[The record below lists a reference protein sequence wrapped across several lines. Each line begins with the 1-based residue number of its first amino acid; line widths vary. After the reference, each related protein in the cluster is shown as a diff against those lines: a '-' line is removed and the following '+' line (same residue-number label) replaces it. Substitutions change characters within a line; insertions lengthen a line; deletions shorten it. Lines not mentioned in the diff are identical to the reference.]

1 MKSPAQIMSPP
12 LSPKPLPYA
21 PNSNSSSPP
30 SRHISMSAKR
40 PLSRSG
46 SRQGDY
52 PKHTTQDRPVSRSV
66 SRAGDYAT
74 QIAQQRAMV
83 HQGKHNSYQQP
94 LRRSSSK
101 KEYDS
106 SQGSHH
112 RPLSRSAS
120 RQGDYQHHPSRKES
134 QSLQQHHPQY
144 TKNNSFQDQS
154 KFAGFWSMDHSRV
167 GSQEHSRSS
176 SLSNSRSTTRK
187 FPQPSA
193 TPLVEVSSYSD
204 ARQIGS
210 STTSRM
216 NGDMMGQKWHPELQ
230 DAALT
235 APQIAQAVS
244 ARRVSPQ
251 MRMNSSERIQ
261 VVRTPESKASS
272 IGRRPSTKANEAQ
285 RKSEQAPM
293 VRDLEEAESAPP
305 VPQRSASHK
314 SSDRPPPREPNTRP
328 SPKQVNDDDDDD
340 RSDTDLPIQN
350 PPTPKARTPPS
361 EKVPPPPSHRRSNSG
376 KRVTIVSNSDYS
388 SSPTSPIHRFGT
400 PITREASPAIH
411 NIPSHGSYNTNSFL
425 PLHPALSP
433 LADPRESFGEPFN
446 HQIPLRRPS
455 TAARSATVPI
465 TASKVIP
472 TPILKNTHIKPSISQ
487 IASSMKIAPDDS
499 EGAVNTAHPLLQ
511 AERHNRFATR
521 TTPGTPTTRE
531 EKVLRHYRSQDTI
544 RRPTPDS
551 EEKEVFVPP
560 KRASSFDQNFTK
572 PIMSPDVQTPTS
584 TSAPT
589 ITTTIPP
596 PNEVH
601 SPGSGPTAP
610 TPNSHL
616 APLSPQSSTSEAL
629 SANGATPP
637 AISRTRSPIPV
648 SRSTPD
654 LPNEAQQRA
663 SVMSADLPHPG
674 RKIPSG
680 TTQATPFYL
689 NPVSS
694 AAMIDF
700 LGTDPP
706 ATTPPTGKKS
716 SATKSEKR
724 PFSPLPLG
732 ARKVLNV
739 FPSTKP
745 IHINGTSVSNGTPS
759 GATPRAIPILNPI
772 GSSPEK
778 KSWKRFFGHGKF
790 GSTGGNPKISAPMML
805 VGNNTQTNG
814 NGNGFT
820 SPTKK
825 SKKGGRFM
833 RHGGAKTTG
842 VATPDSLAGGFMG
855 VGKDG
860 VWISRKNFLK
870 G

>member
-1 MKSPAQIMSPP
+1 MKSPAQTTSPP

-46 SRQGDY
+46 SRQGGY
-52 PKHTTQDRPVSRSV
+52 PTHTTQDRPVSRSI
-66 SRAGDYAT
+66 SRQGDYVT
-74 QIAQQRAMV
+74 QVAQQRATAY
-83 HQGKHNSYQQP
+83 QGKHTSYQHP
-94 LRRSSSK
+94 VKRSNSK
-101 KEYDS
+101 REYDL
-106 SQGSHH
+106 SQGSDH
-112 RPLSRSAS
+112 RPMSRSES
-120 RQGDYQHHPSRKES
+120 RQGDYQHHLPRKES
-134 QSLQQHHPQY
+134 QSLQQYNSQY
-144 TKNNSFQDQS
+144 TKNNSFQDHS

-176 SLSNSRSTTRK
+176 SLSKIHNTTK
-187 FPQPSA
+187 KSPQPSA
-193 TPLVEVSSYSD
+193 TPFVQVSSYSD
-204 ARQIGS
+204 TRQIGS

-216 NGDMMGQKWHPELQ
+216 NGDMTSQRRHPELQ

-235 APQIAQAVS
+235 APQIAQAIS

-251 MRMNSSERIQ
+251 MRMNSAERIQ
-261 VVRTPESKASS
+261 VVRTPDSKASS
-272 IGRRPSTKANEAQ
+272 IGRRPSTKASEAQ

-305 VPQRSASHK
+305 VPQRSTSRRT
-314 SSDRPPPREPNTRP
+314 SERPPPREPNTWP
-328 SPKQVNDDDDDD
+328 SPKQMGEDDDDD

-350 PPTPKARTPPS
+350 PPTPKARTPPT

-388 SSPTSPIHRFGT
+388 SSPTSPMYRFGT

-411 NIPSHGSYNTNSFL
+411 NVPGHGSYNTNSFL

-433 LADPRESFGEPFN
+433 LADPRESFGEPFD
-446 HQIPLRRPS
+446 HQMVLTRPS

-465 TASKVIP
+465 TASKVMP

-521 TTPGTPTTRE
+521 TTPGTPTTRVE
-531 EKVLRHYRSQDTI
+531 QVLRHYRSQDAI

-551 EEKEVFVPP
+551 EEKEVFIPL
-560 KRASSFDQNFTK
+560 KRASSLDQNFTK
-572 PIMSPDVQTPTS
+572 PTMSPDIQTPTS

-589 ITTTIPP
+589 ITTVPP

-601 SPGSGPTAP
+601 SPGSGATAP

-616 APLSPQSSTSEAL
+616 APLSPQSSTSEAI
-629 SANGATPP
+629 SATGATPP

-694 AAMIDF
+694 AALIDF
-700 LGTDPP
+700 LGTDPSSTP
-706 ATTPPTGKKS
+706 PPTGKKS
-716 SATKSEKR
+716 STAKSEKR
-724 PFSPLPLG
+724 PFSPLPLS
-732 ARKVLNV
+732 AKKVLNV

-745 IHINGTSVSNGTPS
+745 LHINGTSANNGVSS
-759 GATPRAIPILNPI
+759 SATPRAIPIMNPI

-778 KSWKRFFGHGKF
+778 KSWKRFFGHAKF
-790 GSTGGNPKISAPMML
+790 GSIGGNPKISAPMML
-805 VGNNTQTNG
+805 VGDNTQTNG
-814 NGNGFT
+814 NGNLFT

-825 SKKGGRFM
+825 TKKGGRFM